1 MFLAGFSRR
10 RWRKRAAAVLQQGEI
25 FSSSKLFTKGQQ
37 ALDART
43 LVNVLPDGTAQGLH
57 SRIRQCRDVTS
68 RGPGLFGGESLKR
81 VGKPPDPV
89 TCGPKGV
96 GQWTCR
102 PTIQTLDE
110 ATQMMQANPAGFIKG
125 DHDSSSF
132 VAIIGNPQPEWA
144 TPVAYDDMEAIIRYD
159 RIGLRRQDQRCKTSG
174 RIDFRSA
181 YQRDDGGERL
191 RCPERGDRPRRDRR
205 INREIGAPTDV
216 QKCADF
222 ADGLPRQHLRIWKA
236 FDNHGRNPDSG
247 GETPV
252 RNQEG
257 RA

>member
-1 MFLAGFSRR
+1 MSLRCSSRSR
-10 RWRKRAAAVLQQGEI
+10 CRKRAATVLQQGEI
-25 FSSSKLFTKGQQ
+25 FSSGKLFTKGQQ

-68 RGPGLFGGESLKR
+68 RGPDPFGGESLKR

-96 GQWTCR
+96 GQWTSR
-102 PTIQTLDE
+102 PAIKALDE
-110 ATQMMQANPAGFIKG
+110 ATQMMQANPAGFIKR
-125 DHDSSSF
+125 DHDGCPF
-132 VAIIGNPQPEWA
+132 VAIIRDPQAEWS
-144 TPVAYDDMEAIIRYD
+144 TPVPYDDMEAIIRYN
-159 RIGLRRQDQRCKTSG
+159 RIGLRRQDQWGKTSG

-181 YQRDDGGERL
+181 YQRDDGGEGL
-191 RCPERGDRPRRDRR
+191 RCPKRGNGPRWDRG

-216 QKCADF
+216 QKGADF
-222 ADGLPRQHLRIWKA
+222 ADGLPRQRLRIWQA
-236 FDNHGRNPDSG
+236 FDNHGHNPDSG
-247 GETPV
+247 RETPV